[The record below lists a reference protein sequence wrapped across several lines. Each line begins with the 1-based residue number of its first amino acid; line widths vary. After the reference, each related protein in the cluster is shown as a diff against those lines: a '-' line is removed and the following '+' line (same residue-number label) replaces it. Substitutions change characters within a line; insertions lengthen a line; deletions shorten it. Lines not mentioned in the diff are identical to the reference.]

1 MMNMSGSGGVILH
14 TIKVYAFLMAEGF
27 GTLMPLFFSHDDPK
41 ASSVMAHRL
50 KAKKARLEAAASAGD
65 DPAAESSE
73 TATVPTHSSAPTTG
87 DTQAAPADN
96 TDAAT

>member
-14 TIKVYAFLMAEGF
+14 TIKVYASPVFAVFRSL
-27 GTLMPLFFSHDDPK
+27 TSLFTSHDDPK

-50 KAKKARLEAAASAGD
+50 KAKKARLEAAASANDG
-65 DPAAESSE
+65 PSAESSE
-73 TATVPTHSSAPTTG
+73 TATVPTYSSTPTIG